1 MSAAQQEFSLDGR
14 RVWVAGHRGM
24 VGSAIVRRLSG
35 EGCEILTVD
44 RAGLDLRRQADV
56 EAWMA
61 AHRPDV
67 VFVAAATVGGIHANN
82 SFPVNFLYDNL
93 ALETNIIQAAHQCDV
108 RKLIFLGSSCIYPRL
123 AEQPMR
129 EDALLTG
136 PLEPT
141 NEWYAVA
148 KIAGIKLCQAYRKQY
163 GRDFI
168 SVMPTN
174 LYGPG
179 DNFHPE
185 HSHVAAALIARF
197 HAAALEKK
205 PVVEIWG
212 SGKPLREFM
221 HVDDLAD
228 ALIFLARTYSG
239 YEHINVGSGQE
250 ISIAD
255 LARLIGRISGW
266 QGELR
271 LDPSKP
277 DGSPRKM
284 MDSSRL
290 HAMGWKP
297 RIDLEAGFA
306 NAFDWYLRNIAAL
319 RQSNLK

>member
-1 MSAAQQEFSLDGR
+1 MSAAQQEFSFSGR

>member
-1 MSAAQQEFSLDGR
+1 MNTAQQAFSLSGR

-24 VGSAIVRRLSG
+24 VGSAIVRRLGS
-35 EGCEILTVD
+35 EGCDILTVD
-44 RAGLDLRRQADV
+44 RATLDLRRQADV

-61 AHRPDV
+61 ANKPDV
-67 VFVAAATVGGIHANN
+67 VFVAAATVGGINANN

-93 ALETNIIQAAHQCDV
+93 VLETNIIQAAHQCDV
-108 RKLIFLGSSCIYPRL
+108 KKLIFLGSSCIYPRL

-148 KIAGIKLCQAYRKQY
+148 KIAGIKLCQAYRKQH

-168 SVMPTN
+168 SAMPTN

-197 HAAALEKK
+197 HAAALENR
-205 PVVEIWG
+205 PVVDIWG

-228 ALIFLARTYSG
+228 ALIFLTQHYSG

-255 LARLIGRISGW
+255 LARMIARISGW

-271 LDPSKP
+271 LDASKP

-290 HAMGWKP
+290 HAMGWRA
-297 RIDLEAGFA
+297 RIALEAGFA
-306 NAFDWYLRNIAAL
+306 EAFDWYRRNIAAV